1 MPAYGQHTDV
11 WYVLTFWRTDEPSH
25 LRRDRRVRQCRLAGA
40 ERRML
45 DRIRAM
51 HDRTV
56 IIITHRSEV
65 LDYCDSVITLGASGA
80 Q

>member
-1 MPAYGQHTDV
+1 
-11 WYVLTFWRTDEPSH
+11 
-25 LRRDRRVRQCRLAGA
+25 
-40 ERRML
+40 ML